1 MGIDAAAGKKLTLQL
16 MLRPLPLLLLL
27 PLPLLLLLLPTSLA
41 LPLLLLI
48 LLLLPPMLR
57 GSRREGSE
65 RTTFRTVHRFGICQH
80 P

>member
-1 MGIDAAAGKKLTLQL
+1 MGSDADDCSNL
-16 MLRPLPLLLLL
+16 MTPLMLLL
-27 PLPLLLLLLPTSLA
+27 PLLLLPTSLA
-41 LPLLLLI
+41 LPLLPLLL

-65 RTTFRTVHRFGICQH
+65 RTTFRTVHRFGIFQH